1 MTDKADKI
9 KEYKKK
15 SNKMQE
21 QEVRTISRLKSMSI
35 FLCNKKKM
43 SVISEGLA
51 FCPSVTLKKSPKG
64 CNHHENYPNL

>member
-35 FLCNKKKM
+35 FLCHLSGRLCAIKKKNECDQLGVSIL
-43 SVISEGLA
+43 SVCDTEEKSERL
-51 FCPSVTLKKSPKG
+51 
-64 CNHHENYPNL
+64 